1 MLIGC
6 ILRRKNNFRFK
17 IHRRAAQRNGF
28 FMAPHYI
35 YGTSGLGVRR
45 HKEPCTLCKLP
56 GPALPQCR
64 IRRYLMAELW
74 IWKGISGRPIVQSG
88 LAANGM
94 PTRQGQG
101 GFAAHSIKINYPQK
115 TAWQERWGALATGAQ
130 DIQVSYESP
139 AVN

>member
-45 HKEPCTLCKLP
+45 HKEPCTLCKL
-56 GPALPQCR
+56 GAAVLAHFSKSMVFYLR
-64 IRRYLMAELW
+64 IEGFNRDLRRSYN
-74 IWKGISGRPIVQSG
+74 
-88 LAANGM
+88 AAK
-94 PTRQGQG
+94 P
-101 GFAAHSIKINYPQK
+101 P
-115 TAWQERWGALATGAQ
+115 L
-130 DIQVSYESP
+130 
-139 AVN
+139 